1 MRRPDPPEG
10 NIMKKILAWA
20 TVAALG
26 AFAATSM
33 QACGAERAVVLPAPL
48 LDEPVAAAD
57 AKPAATEVAVFSGGC
72 FWGVQGVFQHVKGVR
87 QAVSGYAGGSKLT
100 ADYETVSTGRT
111 GHAESVQVSFDP
123 SVVSYGTLLRIFFSV
138 AHDPTQLDRQSPD
151 VGTQYRSNIFTTSDA
166 QKRVAQAYIQQLDQA
181 GVFGRPIV
189 TRIDPLQGF
198 YPAESYHQ
206 DYATLHPDSGYI
218 AFYDLPKLR
227 NLERLYPERYR
238 ADPVLVYAS
247 SAPSAAAATR

>member
-1 MRRPDPPEG
+1 
-10 NIMKKILAWA
+10 
-20 TVAALG
+20 
-26 AFAATSM
+26 
-33 QACGAERAVVLPAPL
+33 
-48 LDEPVAAAD
+48 
-57 AKPAATEVAVFSGGC
+57 
-72 FWGVQGVFQHVKGVR
+72 
-87 QAVSGYAGGSKLT
+87 
-100 ADYETVSTGRT
+100 
-111 GHAESVQVSFDP
+111 
-123 SVVSYGTLLRIFFSV
+123 VVSYGTLLRIFFSV

-166 QKRVAQAYIQQLDQA
+166 QRRVAQAYIQQLDQA

-218 AFYDLPKLR
+218 AFYDLPKVR